1 MRGEDQRSE
10 GFFSYVRLESRI
22 PADHPLRAIRE
33 LVDAAL
39 GELSR
44 SFDRLYSRDG
54 RPSIPPE
61 RLLRALLLQ
70 AFYTVRSERQ
80 LMEQLDYN
88 LLFRWFVGLSA
99 DDAVWDATVFCKNR
113 DRLLDGD
120 IANKFFVAVLNL
132 PQVRKLLS
140 SEHFSVDGTLIEA
153 WASMKSFVP
162 KDGGDPPSR
171 QGGGGGGGRNAERN
185 FHGEKRRNDTHSSTT
200 DPDARLFRKGAG
212 KEAKLCHMGHLMT
225 ENRNGLIVDARLTEA
240 NGTAERTTALDMIAD
255 NAKPGSTVGGDKN
268 YDTADFVAGCRERG
282 CTPHV
287 SQNNTNR
294 RSAIDRAH
302 DPASRLSHQHD
313 QAQADRRAVRMDQDR
328 RRPAQ
333 DPPLRARP
341 GRMVLRPDR
350 GRLQSRPHPE
360 NSRRN
365 GMSLSGVPKMRQ
377 KHPKYPANSGGVPP
391 FGSPL
396 TLENIERIDLA
407 LNFFSNLLEQCE
419 QRPPFFD
426 EISGELRGAAT
437 ADVLHGVARSVRNEQ
452 HLAGLEC
459 HWRPVVERILQRAFD
474 HIDDLFARMRVPRR
488 HHARRDLDERLD
500 ELASGDAEIVPLKIG
515 ALDSDRLSLRHL
527 WGETVRG
534 DQGGSTR
541 GRRGG
546 QYVAAGGQRRFPEHE
561 RSP

>member
-1 MRGEDQRSE
+1 MRGEDRRFE

-39 GELSR
+39 RDLSR
-44 SFDRLYSRDG
+44 SFDRLYSCDG

-120 IANKFFVAVLNL
+120 IAARFFVAVLNL

-162 KDGGDPPSR
+162 KQDGNPPSPR
-171 QGGGGGGGRNAERN
+171 DGGGGRNAERS
-185 FHGEKRRNDTHSSTT
+185 FHGEKRRNDTHASST

-240 NGTAERTTALDMIAD
+240 NGTAERTTALAMIAD
-255 NAKPGSTVGGDKN
+255 NAKPGSTVSGDQN

-294 RSAIDRAH
+294 RSAIDGRTTRH
-302 DPASRLSHQHD
+302 
-313 QAQADRRAVRMDQDR
+313 
-328 RRPAQ
+328 
-333 DPPLRARP
+333 P
-341 GRMVLRPDR
+341 GYRT
-350 GRLQSRPHPE
+350 S
-360 NSRRN
+360 
-365 GMSLSGVPKMRQ
+365 MSKRKQ
-377 KHPKYPANSGGVPP
+377 IEEP
-391 FGSPL
+391 FGWILSVAGL
-396 TLENIERIDLA
+396 RMTRDCGCGLVDWFFVVTAAAYSLVRIPRIL
-407 LNFFSNLLEQCE
+407 
-419 QRPPFFD
+419 
-426 EISGELRGAAT
+426 AAT
-437 ADVLHGVARSVRNEQ
+437 
-452 HLAGLEC
+452 
-459 HWRPVVERILQRAFD
+459 
-474 HIDDLFARMRVPRR
+474 
-488 HHARRDLDERLD
+488 
-500 ELASGDAEIVPLKIG
+500 
-515 ALDSDRLSLRHL
+515 
-527 WGETVRG
+527 
-534 DQGGSTR
+534 
-541 GRRGG
+541 
-546 QYVAAGGQRRFPEHE
+546 
-561 RSP
+561 